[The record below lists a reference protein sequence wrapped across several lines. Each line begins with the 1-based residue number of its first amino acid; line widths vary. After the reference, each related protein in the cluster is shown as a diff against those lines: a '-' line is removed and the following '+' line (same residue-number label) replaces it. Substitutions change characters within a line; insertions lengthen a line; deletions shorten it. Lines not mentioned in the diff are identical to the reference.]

1 MTPFMRHNGLS
12 DADRI
17 AAYIEDRARR
27 FRERAAQTGN
37 SDLLT
42 RATTADAMASDVRAR
57 LYED

>member
-1 MTPFMRHNGLS
+1 MTPLIGHNGPS

-17 AAYIEDRARR
+17 ADYIEDRARR
-27 FRERAAQTGN
+27 YRDRAARTGN
-37 SDLLT
+37 PDLLI